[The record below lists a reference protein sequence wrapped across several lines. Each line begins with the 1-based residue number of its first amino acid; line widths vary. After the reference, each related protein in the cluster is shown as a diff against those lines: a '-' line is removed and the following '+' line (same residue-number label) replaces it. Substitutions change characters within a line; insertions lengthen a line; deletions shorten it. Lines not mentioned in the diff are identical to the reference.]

1 MKTAITLR
9 EFERIGGNMSKINMG
24 RTFVTY
30 GDKNNGK
37 PVEKIVFDSNN
48 KQGDKLY
55 NVHFKDGIVH
65 RYAEGWITTE
75 VEFVLSENYR

>member
-9 EFERIGGNMSKINMG
+9 EFERIGGKLEKINID

-37 PVEKIVFDSNN
+37 PVAKIVFDS
-48 KQGDKLY
+48 KSRHGAKLY
-55 NVHFKDGIVH
+55 HVHFKDGVVH

-75 VEFVLSENYR
+75 VEFVLSDQYR